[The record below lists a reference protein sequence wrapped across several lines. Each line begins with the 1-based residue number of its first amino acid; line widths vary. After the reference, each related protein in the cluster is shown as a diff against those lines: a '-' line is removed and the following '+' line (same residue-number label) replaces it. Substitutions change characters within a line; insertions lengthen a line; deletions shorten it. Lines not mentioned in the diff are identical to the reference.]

1 MKVSISTKELADL
14 ISNQENR
21 ILILDGRYDYEFEGG
36 HIKNAMNVQSHDR
49 FLSLFQCQ
57 PNSFDYV
64 VAHCEFSTVRGPSL
78 IDHIFLYDKY
88 LNKENLIFPKI
99 YLLEG
104 GYSLFY
110 SEFSSFCEKEY
121 RKEKKIPSVDYRYF
135 QLLILQEM
143 KKQIK
148 TSTREYKYF

>member
-1 MKVSISTKELADL
+1 MKVSISTNELADL
-14 ISNQENR
+14 IANKENR
-21 ILILDGRYDYEFEGG
+21 ILILDARYDYEFEGG
-36 HIKNAMNVQSHDR
+36 HIRNAINIQSFER

-57 PNSFDYV
+57 SNSFDYV
-64 VAHCEFSTVRGPSL
+64 VAHCEFSTIRGPSL
-78 IDHIFLYDKY
+78 IEHIFLYDKF
-88 LNKENLIFPKI
+88 LNKENLLFPKI

-121 RKEKKIPSVDYRYF
+121 RKEKEFPSIDYRYF

-143 KKQIK
+143 KIQIK
-148 TSTREYKYF
+148 TSTREYKYI